1 MQIEFIMEIKF
12 YNEIDDFK
20 IKFVVIIAKHN
31 GKFVLCKHKN
41 RRTFE
46 IPGGHRENYENVFD
60 AAKRELFEETGASLF
75 EIRKICPYSVD
86 GNDGIISTNEESF
99 GMLYYAEIFEFN
111 KISSEIEKIEFFEAF
126 PNENLTYPIIHS
138 ILYKKYLENN

>member
-1 MQIEFIMEIKF
+1 MQIGFIMEIKF

-41 RRTFE
+41 RSTFE
-46 IPGGHRENYENVFD
+46 IPGGHRENCENVFD

-75 EIRKICPYSVD
+75 EIRKICPYSVN

-99 GMLYYAEIFEFN
+99 GMLYYAEIFEFSKDGITKTN
-111 KISSEIEKIEFFEAF
+111 YCDTEHFKITKQFLNDPERTLHYLLEK
-126 PNENLTYPIIHS
+126 
-138 ILYKKYLENN
+138 